1 MEKTCI
7 IIDDEPVAR
16 RILRNWCEQSKLLEV
31 VAECEDGLE
40 ALAALQTHKVTVIF
54 LDINMPRLDGLSLLK
69 NLKDRPSVILTT
81 AYSEHALEAFDLDV
95 ADYLA
100 KPISFERFLRAVQR
114 ALKTPAINEIPGKET
129 GEFEGLVIRF
139 GRQIH
144 RIPFQDIL
152 FCEARLNVCRIV
164 TKSTEFKTYRP
175 LNQVQTQLPAKQFMR
190 VHRSFLVNLQQ
201 VFQLDGTLIHL
212 GEHRVPISESYWE
225 EVLAVIG
232 G

>member
-1 MEKTCI
+1 MENTCI

-31 VAECEDGLE
+31 VTECEDGLE
-40 ALAALQTHKVTVIF
+40 ALAALQKYKVAVIF
-54 LDINMPRLDGLSLLK
+54 LDVNMPRLDGLSLLK
-69 NLKDRPSVILTT
+69 NLQDRPAVILTT

-114 ALKTPAINEIPGKET
+114 ALKTPAGNEAVGKENN
-129 GEFEGLVIRF
+129 EFEGVVIRF

-144 RIPFQDIL
+144 RIPFHDIL

-164 TKSTEFKTYRP
+164 TKTSEFKTYQP
-175 LNQVQTQLPAKQFMR
+175 LNQIQAQLPPRQFMR
-190 VHRSFLVNLQQ
+190 VHRSFLVNLQH
-201 VFQLDGTLIHL
+201 VFKLDGPLIHL
-212 GEHRVPISESYWE
+212 GEHRVPVSESYWE
-225 EVLAVIG
+225 EVLAAIG